1 LALFISAVLLFDASP
16 NIALLRLPEIAP
28 ILKKIFIQLLKQ
40 IIATQMPSNT
50 KTGHRTRL
58 RKRFLQSDQSALTDE
73 SLLELL
79 LTYAI
84 PRKDVQPIAQQL
96 LLKFGDIKSVVQA
109 SIDDL
114 CNVSGI
120 GEQSAI
126 IIKLAD
132 HVTKRMS
139 DNGSQI
145 QEANDI
151 NPQLTLPFPIPT
163 DSTSK
168 KNKVQNAGRIPQKVP
183 EIEEPTETPLFAN
196 AVLKEAIMLLPT
208 LPESAKTTAE
218 ARQFF
223 RERLHYSADS
233 TRQRNSSYIVRRMFF
248 NGVLDHAL
256 VSFAKRFDNS
266 RELRDV
272 CFYRFIK
279 SEPLS
284 GRIIHDLFL
293 PKIGLGKIIRAE
305 IKNYLQ
311 MLFPNSKSLG
321 NCVKAFSSVVGAA
334 GIGKLGPKE
343 IHFNYRDIPIN
354 AFAFVLHSE
363 YAEPGMYELGEVEQ
377 NPVFKAMLWKPDQ
390 ILPALYTLR
399 NNRIISNISD
409 IDQIRHVSTR
419 FNLDECVLKIT
430 EVNLKNESD

>member
-1 LALFISAVLLFDASP
+1 
-16 NIALLRLPEIAP
+16 
-28 ILKKIFIQLLKQ
+28 
-40 IIATQMPSNT
+40 MHSNK

-84 PRKDVQPIAQQL
+84 PRKDVQQIAKRL
-96 LLKFGDIKSVVQA
+96 LLKFGDIKSVIQA

-114 CNVSGI
+114 CNVKGI

-126 IIKLAD
+126 VIKLAD
-132 HVTKRMS
+132 HLSKRVS
-139 DNGSQI
+139 DSGSQI
-145 QEANDI
+145 QKANDI
-151 NPQLTLPFPIPT
+151 NPQLTLPFSIQT
-163 DSTSK
+163 NYNI
-168 KNKVQNAGRIPQKVP
+168 KNKKVHKAKKRPQKDP
-183 EIEEPTETPLFAN
+183 ETDLPTETPLFAN
-196 AVLKEAIMLLPT
+196 AVLKEAIKLLPA
-208 LPESAKTTAE
+208 LPESAKTLAE

-223 RERLHYSADS
+223 RDHLHYSADS
-233 TRQRNSSYIVRRMFF
+233 TRQRNSSYIVKRMFF

-272 CFYRFIK
+272 CFYRFLK

-284 GRIIHDLFL
+284 GRIIQDLFL

-305 IKNYLQ
+305 IKDYLQ
-311 MLFPNSKSLG
+311 MLFPKSKSIA
-321 NCVKAFSSVVGAA
+321 NCMKAFSSAIDAA
-334 GIGKLGPKE
+334 DIGKSNGKE

-363 YAEPGMYELGEVEQ
+363 YAEPAMYELGEVEQ
-377 NPVFKAMLWKPDQ
+377 HPVFQAMLWKPDQ

-399 NNRIISNISD
+399 NMGIISNISD
-409 IDQIRHVSTR
+409 IDRIRHVTTR
-419 FNLDECVLKIT
+419 FNLAECVLKIT
-430 EVNLKNESD
+430 EANLKNESD